1 MNNTS
6 SRSLKEAFE
15 DKKILLTTHEFR
27 FKDLRKLFLNAKLN
41 TNVTPAFPKY
51 IVSTCRDSIYH
62 KHSF

>member
-41 TNVTPAFPKY
+41 INVTPAFPKY
-51 IVSTCRDSIYH
+51 IVSPL
-62 KHSF
+62 